1 MAEFSIGK
9 VFNFNTTAPA
19 ILGTEIKGA
28 KLIAIVGYDLA
39 LKYENVLTKYRTIFP
54 LLPNGT
60 PNKPENCIYYIF
72 KSAIG
77 ETIVFCDQ
85 WIDDTS
91 VEVIE
96 HINVNIVM
104 NNLSLSD
111 IPRIRN
117 ALNALGFTD
126 YAINTNQ

>member
-1 MAEFSIGK
+1 MSELAIGK

-28 KLIAIVGYDLA
+28 KLIAIVNYGTA
-39 LKYENVLTKYRTIFP
+39 IKYENILTKYRTIYP
-54 LLPNGT
+54 LLPSGT

-72 KSAIG
+72 ISSLG
-77 ETIVFCDQ
+77 DTIVFADQ
-85 WIDDTS
+85 WIDLNT

-104 NNLSLSD
+104 NNLSLTD